1 MSFSMGMS
9 YALKA
14 AEELAKEG
22 IEAEVIDLR
31 TLRPMDTETIIA
43 SVKKTGRIV
52 TVEEGWPQAGVGA
65 EIAARVME
73 HAFDYLDAPVTA
85 RHRQGRADALR
96 RQPGKARAAD
106 ASPKWSRRRKRSATG
121 SGPWQ
126 TATTIRGFIRRWRCR
141 SKALEGG
148 GVEILRLGIIDD
160 ELYVSAL
167 PAFSVPAQWGEVLAE
182 VAERLG
188 AIYAAQKTGP
198 RPRRT
203 SPSRSPKPSS
213 AELGAQPVK
222 AQAKG
227 RVKPKA
233 AATKSKTAK
242 QKAAKPAARRKK
254 R

>member
-1 MSFSMGMS
+1 MANADDPKV
-9 YALKA
+9 YQAL
-14 AEELAKEG
+14 
-22 IEAEVIDLR
+22 
-31 TLRPMDTETIIA
+31 
-43 SVKKTGRIV
+43 
-52 TVEEGWPQAGVGA
+52 
-65 EIAARVME
+65 
-73 HAFDYLDAPVTA
+73 
-85 RHRQGRADALR
+85 AL
-96 RQPGKARAAD
+96 PD
-106 ASPKWSRRRKRSATG
+106 
-121 SGPWQ
+121 
-126 TATTIRGFIRRWRCR
+126 
-141 SKALEGG
+141 KALEGG

-188 AIYAAQKTGP
+188 AIYAAQKAGLDQKDVIVQIAEAFV
-198 RPRRT
+198 
-203 SPSRSPKPSS
+203 S
-213 AELGAQPVK
+213 ELGAQPVK